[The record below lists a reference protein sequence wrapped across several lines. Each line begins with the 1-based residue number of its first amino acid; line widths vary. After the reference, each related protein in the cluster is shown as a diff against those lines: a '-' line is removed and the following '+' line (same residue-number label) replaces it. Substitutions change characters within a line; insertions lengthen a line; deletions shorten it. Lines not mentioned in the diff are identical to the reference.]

1 MSMRPESFMQ
11 IPEATRRVA
20 AAAFPKGTMCMRL
33 RDALGRLFSDEE
45 FADLY
50 PGDGQPAQS
59 PGRLALAVVLQ
70 YAEGLSDRQAADA
83 VRGRLDWKYALAME
97 LEDPGFDFS
106 VFSEFRDRVIGGSAE
121 ERVLELLLERLW
133 QARLLRAGG
142 RARTDSTHVL
152 SAART
157 LNRLELVVEAMRAAL
172 NALAVA
178 APSWLS
184 PLIGQEWCERYD
196 QRADSYRLPKGEQ
209 ARADYASVVGGDG
222 YVLLEAVYHVDS
234 PLWLRQVE
242 AVQTLRLCW
251 IQQYYR
257 DHDGVRLR
265 EQKDLPVGRDR
276 LASPYDTDARYAVK
290 RGSGWTG
297 YKVHLTETCEPDRPH
312 LVTHVAT
319 TPAPV
324 DDSEVT
330 LLVQESLERRG
341 VLPDEHAVDSAYVS
355 AEHIVT
361 ARDRFGIEL
370 LGPVSADTS
379 WQTKD
384 GDAFQ
389 TADFLVNWDEGQVT
403 CPQGHTSL
411 SMAAQRSGT
420 GHPVI
425 KVNFS
430 QAHCTPCPVRAQC
443 TKSATA
449 SRKLTLR
456 PREQHQ
462 ALAHA
467 RALQRTE
474 QWQRR
479 YQVRAGAEGTISQ
492 AVRGHGQRR
501 SRYIGLAKTH
511 LQSVLTA
518 TAINLVRVDAWL
530 TETPLGRTRTSRFIR
545 LRQTITA

>member
-1 MSMRPESFMQ
+1 MYPKSFMEIPES
-11 IPEATRRVA
+11 TRRVA
-20 AAAFPKGTMCMRL
+20 VAAFPKGSMCMRL
-33 RDALGRLFSDEE
+33 RDALGTVFSDEE
-45 FADLY
+45 FADLF
-50 PGDGQPAQS
+50 PGEGRPAES
-59 PGRLALAVVLQ
+59 PGRLALVLQ

-83 VRGRLDWKYALAME
+83 VRGRLDWKYALALE
-97 LEDPGFDFS
+97 LEDSGFDFS
-106 VFSEFRDRVIGGSAE
+106 VFSEFRDRVIDGSAE
-121 ERVLELLLERLW
+121 ERILELLLERLW
-133 QARLLRAGG
+133 RARLLRAGG

-172 NALAVA
+172 NAPATA
-178 APSWLS
+178 APSWLA
-184 PLIGQEWCERYD
+184 PLISEQWCERYD
-196 QRADSYRLPKGEQ
+196 QRADSYRLPKGDQ
-209 ARADYASVVGGDG
+209 ARAEHATVVGQDG
-222 YVLLEAVYHVDS
+222 YALLEAVYRQDAPS
-234 PLWLRQVE
+234 WLRRIE
-242 AVQTLRLCW
+242 AVETLRRCW
-251 IQQYYR
+251 VQQYYR
-257 DHDGVRLR
+257 DHAGVRLR
-265 EQKDLPVGRDR
+265 EQKDLPVGGNR
-276 LASPYDTDARYAVK
+276 LAGPYDTDARYAVK

-312 LVTHVAT
+312 LITHVAT

-330 LLVQESLERRG
+330 GLVHESLERRG
-341 VLPDEHAVDSAYVS
+341 LLPDEHAVDSAYVS
-355 AEHIVT
+355 AEHLVS
-361 ARDRFGIEL
+361 ARDRFGIDV
-370 LGPVSADTS
+370 LGPVSADTG

-389 TADFLVNWDEGQVT
+389 TTDFCVNWNAGQVI
-403 CPQGHTSL
+403 CPQGHASP
-411 SMAAQRSGT
+411 SMAGQRTRT

-430 QAHCTPCPVRAQC
+430 QAHCTPCPVRARC

-456 PREQHQ
+456 PRDQHE
-462 ALAHA
+462 ALAQA
-467 RALQRTE
+467 RAVQQGE

-479 YQVRAGAEGTISQ
+479 YQIRAGVEDTISQ

-518 TAINLVRVDAWL
+518 TAINLVRIDAWL
-530 TETPLGRTRTSRFIR
+530 TGTPLGPTRTSHFIG
-545 LRQTITA
+545 LR

>member
-1 MSMRPESFMQ
+1 MRPELFME

-20 AAAFPKGTMCMRL
+20 TAAFPKGSVCMRV
-33 RDALGRLFSDEE
+33 RDALGTVFADEE
-45 FADLY
+45 FADLF
-50 PGDGQPAQS
+50 PADGRPAQS
-59 PGRLALAVVLQ
+59 PGRLALIMVLQ
-70 YAEGLSDRQAADA
+70 HVEGLSDRQAADA
-83 VRGRLDWKYALAME
+83 IRGRLDWKYALALE
-97 LEDPGFDFS
+97 LEDPGFNYS
-106 VFSEFRDRVIGGSAE
+106 VLSEFRDRLIDGSAE
-121 ERVLELLLERLW
+121 ERILELLLERLW

-178 APSWLS
+178 APSWLA
-184 PLIGQEWCERYD
+184 PLISAEWCERYD

-209 ARADYASVVGGDG
+209 ARAEYAAEVGRDG
-222 YVLLEAVYHVDS
+222 YALLEAVHRVDA
-234 PLWLRQVE
+234 PGWLRGVE
-242 AVQTLRLCW
+242 AVQVLRLCW

-257 DHDGVRLR
+257 DHAGVRLR
-265 EQKDLPVGRDR
+265 EQKDLPPGRDR
-276 LASPYDTDARYAVK
+276 LASPHDADARYGIK
-290 RGSGWTG
+290 RGTGWTG

-312 LVTHVAT
+312 VVTHVQT

-330 LLVQESLERRG
+330 ALVHESLERRG
-341 VLPDEHAVDSAYVS
+341 VLPDTHAVDSAYVS

-384 GDAFQ
+384 GDAFE
-389 TADFLVNWDEGQVT
+389 TADFLIDWDEEKVA

-411 SMAAQRSGT
+411 PVAAQRTRT

-430 QAHCTPCPVRAQC
+430 QANCTPCPVRAQC
-443 TKSATA
+443 TTSATA

-456 PREQHQ
+456 PREQHE

-467 RALQRTE
+467 RAAQQTE
-474 QWQRR
+474 EWQHR
-479 YQVRAGAEGTISQ
+479 YRIRAGVEGTISQ

-501 SRYIGLAKTH
+501 AHYFGLAKTH

-518 TAINLVRVDAWL
+518 TAINLVRIDAWL
-530 TETPLGRTRTSRFIR
+530 TETPLGPTRTSRFTGLHQAI
-545 LRQTITA
+545 AA